1 MTRPFGIAIVGAG
14 MAAVPHAQALKSLDC
29 QVLAV
34 GVHSRGRE
42 RREALANRFDLQ
54 PIERLE
60 TLLDDRSVDAVILAT
75 PPNQRQDLVAR
86 ISAAGKHIL
95 SEKPL
100 ERTVS
105 SAETIVSAC
114 RENGIGLGVVFQ
126 HRYRQ
131 ASRKLI
137 DMLAAGRLGA
147 IRIARVDVPWWR
159 EQQYYDEPGRGTRA
173 RDGGGVLISQ
183 AIHTLDLLLCLAG
196 PVRDVQALAFTT
208 GFHRME
214 TEDFAVAGLRFE
226 SGAVA
231 SVTATTAAWPGE
243 AESIVLNCDHAK
255 AILKSGV
262 LQVQWRNGEAETH
275 GDAAGTGS
283 GSDPMAFPSDWHRD
297 LISAFVDRVRTG
309 RQPEVTGEDGLAVQR
324 LIEAMIRSSNEG
336 KRIGVNHSGIAAGPA
351 C

>member
-1 MTRPFGIAIVGAG
+1 MGTG
-14 MAAVPHAQALKSLDC
+14 MAAVPHAQALKSLEG
-29 QVLAV
+29 QILTV
-34 GVHSRGRE
+34 GVHSRGRK
-42 RREALANRFDLQ
+42 RREDFARRFGVQ
-54 PIERLE
+54 PIERLD
-60 TLLDDRSVDAVILAT
+60 TLLNDRRVDAVILAT
-75 PPNQRQDLVAR
+75 PPNQRKDLVER
-86 ISAAGKHIL
+86 ISAAGKHVL

-105 SAETIVSAC
+105 SAEAIVSVC
-114 RENGIGLGVVFQ
+114 RANGIGLGIVFQ

-137 DMLAAGRLGA
+137 EMLSSGQLGA

-159 EQQYYDEPGRGTRA
+159 EQEYYDEPGRGTLA

-196 PVRDVQALAFTT
+196 PVRDVHALAATT

-231 SVTATTAAWPGE
+231 SVMATTAAWPGA
-243 AESIVLNCDHAK
+243 AESIVLDCDRAT

-262 LQVQWRNGEAETH
+262 LTVQWRTGDLETH
-275 GDAAGTGS
+275 GDEAGTGS

-297 LISAFVDRVRTG
+297 LISAFVNRIQADKE
-309 RQPEVTGEDGLAVQR
+309 PEVTGEDGLAVQR
-324 LIEAMIRSSNEG
+324 LIEAMIRSSNDR
-336 KRIGVNHSGIAAGPA
+336 KRIGMSQSVIGSGST